1 MKSFLSVITIMIV
14 QEMHTILVPRKKI
27 TLSIMSGSFDIYL
40 LMMHC
45 DTVHSFISLQEHG
58 RKNILLPILV
68 M

>member
-1 MKSFLSVITIMIV
+1 MQYWRREKEF
-14 QEMHTILVPRKKI
+14 

-45 DTVHSFISLQEHG
+45 DTVHSFISLQGHG